1 MCKNHLNSHSNII
14 FFQILLKYCLLG
26 SKIENREITEGTSM
40 RKTRG
45 FTLIELVL
53 VIAILG
59 ILAVAALPSLFN
71 ISLSQ
76 AQTNAMNATVASIQT
91 GLSLYAANLVAQN
104 QTATYPASLDSVST
118 YPGVATGL
126 APLFGGVLQTPISAN
141 WIKKSATCYVYDNN
155 TSGTID
161 AGDIYFQYTGGSTGT
176 FLQTTSASCT

>member
-1 MCKNHLNSHSNII
+1 
-14 FFQILLKYCLLG
+14 
-26 SKIENREITEGTSM
+26 M
-40 RKTRG
+40 RQYTLADKLTPGGNMRRNRG

-71 ISLSQ
+71 ISLTQ
-76 AQTNAMNATVASIQT
+76 AKTNAMNATVASIQT
-91 GLSLYAANLVAQN
+91 GLSLLAANQVAQN
-104 QTATYPASLDSVST
+104 TTIAYPASLDTVST

-141 WIKKSATCYVYDNN
+141 WIKKSATCYVYDNDA
-155 TSGTID
+155 SGTIS
-161 AGDIYFQYTGGSTGT
+161 AGDTYFQYTGGTTGT

>member
-1 MCKNHLNSHSNII
+1 
-14 FFQILLKYCLLG
+14 
-26 SKIENREITEGTSM
+26 M

-76 AQTNAMNATVASIQT
+76 AQTNAMNATVGSIQT
-91 GLSLYAANLVAQN
+91 GLSLYAANQVAQN
-104 QTATYPASLDSVST
+104 QAIAYPASLDSIAT

-126 APLFGGVLQTPISAN
+126 APLFGTVLQTPISAN
-141 WIKKSATCYVYDNN
+141 WIKKSATCYVYD
-155 TSGTID
+155 TDSSGAIS
-161 AGDIYFQYTGGSTGT
+161 AGDTYFQYTGGSTGT
-176 FLQTTSASCT
+176 FLQSSAGSCT